1 MEEAVSPSRLSI
13 RETIEV
19 LWTES
24 ITLWT
29 IIHDKLRLPD
39 VQVRG
44 RSISNGR
51 SRGMVSLKESPACIL
66 VLGFVL
72 KINSRLVGIVVRL
85 FVCPIFMLGKT
96 EVLTENGDELTV

>member
-1 MEEAVSPSRLSI
+1 MEDAVSPARLSR

-29 IIHDKLRLPD
+29 IIHYRLRFPD
-39 VQVRG
+39 VQVRA

-51 SRGMVSLKESPACIL
+51 SRGMVSLKESPDCIL
-66 VLGFVL
+66 VLGVVL
-72 KINSRLVGIVVRL
+72 KINSRLVGMVVRL

-96 EVLTENGDELTV
+96 DVLTENGDELTV